1 VIKLAY
7 GRMLQDALDGS
18 HGLPRARLAELAA
31 GFGAVQAEVRRRR
44 AAGEYG
50 FYKLIDQGDT
60 VREIKTFAEGLGQA
74 HDHVLVLGIGGSA
87 LGAKSLLTAL
97 RRPAWNELDDEGREF
112 FPRLTVLD
120 NVDPTTVSAALQR
133 IDPRRVLVNVISKS
147 GGTAETMAQYLIVR
161 EWLEDALGDAAH
173 RHLVF
178 TTDPERGA
186 LREIATR
193 DGIATLSLPPDV
205 GGRFS
210 VLSPVGLLPAA
221 LVGIDIEALLS
232 GARRA
237 VERAEADDLLK
248 NPAALYAALHW
259 AADTDLGARIDVLMP
274 YTDRLRE
281 FAEWYR
287 QLWAESLGKRVDRAG
302 REVYTGPTPV
312 AAIGATDQH
321 SQVQLFMEGP
331 FDKVITFAV
340 VDDLGDDV
348 RIPPPPED
356 VPGVAPL
363 PPELGYLT
371 GHTLGE
377 LLRAEYEAT
386 ATALAQMG
394 RMSCTLRFPD
404 LSADTFGEA
413 VMFFQIATGYAGV
426 WYGIDP
432 FDQPGVELGKKL
444 TYAAMGR
451 EGYVRQPAPG
461 AGDRDVV

>member
-7 GRMLQDALDGS
+7 GRMLQDGLDGA
-18 HGLPRARLAELAA
+18 HGLPRARLAELAR
-31 GFGAVQAEVRRRR
+31 GFAKVQAEVRRRR

-50 FYKLIDQGDT
+50 FYRLVDQGET

-87 LGAKSLLTAL
+87 LGTRALLTGL
-97 RRPAWNELDDEGREF
+97 RRPAWNEWDDEGREF

-120 NVDPTTVSAALQR
+120 NVDPTTINAALRR

-147 GGTAETMAQYLIVR
+147 GGTAETMAQYLVVR
-161 EWLEDALGDAAH
+161 AWLEEALGSAAH

-178 TTDPERGA
+178 TTDPARGA
-186 LREIATR
+186 LREIAAR
-193 DGIATLSLPPDV
+193 DGVATLSVPPDV
-205 GGRFS
+205 GGRYS

-221 LVGIDIEALLS
+221 LVGIDIEALLA
-232 GARRA
+232 GARKA
-237 VERAEADDLLK
+237 VERAEADDLLA
-248 NPAALYAALHW
+248 NPAALHAGLHW
-259 AADTDLGARIDVLMP
+259 AADTDLGARIHVVMP

-287 QLWAESLGKRVDRAG
+287 QLWAESLGKRVTRAG
-302 REVYTGPTPV
+302 KEVHAGPTPV
-312 AAIGATDQH
+312 AAVGATDQH

-331 FDKVITFAV
+331 YDKVITFAV
-340 VDDLGDDV
+340 VDELGEDV
-348 RIPPPPED
+348 RIPPMGDD
-356 VPGVAPL
+356 VPGIEPL
-363 PPELGYLT
+363 PPDLSYLA
-371 GHTLGE
+371 GHTMGE
-377 LLRAEYEAT
+377 LLHAEYEAT

-394 RMSCTLRFPD
+394 RMSCTLRLPD
-404 LSADTFGEA
+404 LTAATFGEL
-413 VMFFQIATGYAGV
+413 VMFFQIATGYAGE

-451 EGYVRQPAPG
+451 PGYARPAKSETP
-461 AGDRDVV
+461 AGDEV

>member
-1 VIKLAY
+1 MIRLAY
-7 GRMLQDALDGS
+7 GRMLRDGLDGT
-18 HGLPRARLAELAA
+18 HGLPRARLPELAA
-31 GFGAVQAEVRRRR
+31 AFSAVQAEVRRRR
-44 AAGEYG
+44 GAGEYG
-50 FYKLIDQGDT
+50 FYKLVDQSEP
-60 VREIKTFAEGLGQA
+60 VREISAFAEGLGQA

-87 LGAKSLLTAL
+87 LGTRALLAAL
-97 RRPAWNELDDEGREF
+97 RRPAWNEWDDEGREF

-120 NVDPTTVSAALQR
+120 NVDPTTIAAALRR

-147 GGTAETMAQYLIVR
+147 GGTAETMAQYLVVR
-161 EWLEDALGDAAH
+161 AWLEDALGGAAY

-186 LREIATR
+186 LREIAAR
-193 DGIATLSLPPDV
+193 DGIATLSVPPDV

-221 LVGIDIEALLS
+221 LVGIDIAALLA
-232 GARRA
+232 GARQA
-237 VERAEADDLLK
+237 VERAEADDLLR

-259 AADTDLGARIDVLMP
+259 AADTELGARIHVLMP

-287 QLWAESLGKRVDRAG
+287 QLWAESLGKRVDREG
-302 REVYTGPTPV
+302 RTIHSGPTPV
-312 AAIGATDQH
+312 AASGATDQH

-331 FDKVITFAV
+331 FDKAITFAT
-340 VDDLGDDV
+340 VDDLGEDV
-348 RIPPPPED
+348 KIPPGSPA
-356 VPGVAPL
+356 PGAAPL
-363 PPELGYLT
+363 PKDLAYLP

-386 ATALAQMG
+386 AAALAQMG

-404 LSADTFGEA
+404 LSAATLGEA
-413 VMFFQIATGYAGV
+413 IMFYQIATGYAGV

-432 FDQPGVELGKKL
+432 FDQPGVELGKQL

-451 EGYVRQPAPG
+451 PGYEAPVRAA
-461 AGDRDVV
+461 AGRDEA